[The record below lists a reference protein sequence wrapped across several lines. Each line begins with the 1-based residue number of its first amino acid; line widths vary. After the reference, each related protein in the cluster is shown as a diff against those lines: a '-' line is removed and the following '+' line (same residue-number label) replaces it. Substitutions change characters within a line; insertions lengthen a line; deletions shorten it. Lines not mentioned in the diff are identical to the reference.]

1 MTLAE
6 RVGQL
11 NTESAFTVLARAQAL
26 EGAGKEVI
34 HLEIGQPDFRTPE
47 HICEAAFQA
56 IRDGATGYCAPEGMA
71 TLREA
76 VGEVVSISRGVPV
89 RASQV
94 IIAPGAKPLLFFA
107 VLACLEPGDEVLYP
121 SPGFPIYESVIR
133 FVGAKPVPL
142 PLREENHFR
151 FDVEEL
157 FSRVSNRTRML
168 ILNAPENP
176 TGGVLGDEELQ
187 AVAELARRFGF
198 WVLSDEVYSR
208 LVYDEPHRS
217 ILAYDGMPEQT
228 ILVDGASK
236 TYAMTGWRLGWG
248 VMPESLVEAMT
259 RLMVNSNSCTATFVQ
274 HAGVAAL
281 RGPQDAVERMRQEF
295 RLRRQL
301 LVEGLNAIP
310 GIRCQMP
317 QGAFYAFPNVTAFA
331 EDDRT
336 FAERLLEEA
345 GVATLW
351 GSSFGEHGRGYL
363 RISYANSQ
371 ERLLEALRRI
381 EAFVVRAY
389 PSVKEPM

>member
-6 RVGQL
+6 RVEQL
-11 NTESAFTVLARAQAL
+11 NTESAFTVLSRAQAL

-47 HICEAAFQA
+47 HICEAAFRA
-56 IRDGATGYCAPEGMA
+56 IRDGATGYCAAEGIA
-71 TLREA
+71 ALREA
-76 VGEVVSISRGVPV
+76 VAEAVSASRGVPV

-94 IIAPGAKPLLFFA
+94 VIAPGAKPLLFFA
-107 VLACLEPGDEVLYP
+107 ALACLEPGDEALYP
-121 SPGFPIYESVIR
+121 NPGFPIYESIIR

-157 FSRVSNRTRML
+157 FSLVSNRTRML
-168 ILNAPENP
+168 ILNTPENP
-176 TGGVLGDEELQ
+176 TGGVLGDGELQ
-187 AVAELARRFGF
+187 AVADLAHHFGF

-208 LVYDEPHRS
+208 LIYDDPHRS
-217 ILAYDGMPEQT
+217 IFAYDGMAERT

-248 VMPESLVEAMT
+248 VMPEPLVEAMA
-259 RLMVNSNSCTATFVQ
+259 RLMVNSNSCTTTFVQ
-274 HAGVAAL
+274 HAGIAAL
-281 RGPQDAVERMRQEF
+281 RGPQDAVETMRQEF
-295 RLRRQL
+295 RRRRQL

-317 QGAFYAFPNVTAFA
+317 RGAFYAFPNVTALT
-331 EDDRT
+331 EDDRA
-336 FAERLLEEA
+336 FAERLLEEG

-351 GSSFGEHGRGYL
+351 GSSFGGHGRGYL

-381 EAFVVRAY
+381 ETFVARAY
-389 PSVKEPM
+389 PVVKEPM